1 MAATAPASL
10 RLSRERCFV
19 DKAFRRFFAPA
30 LLSSVGLALGGMV
43 DCLVVG
49 AKMGADGLSAIS
61 LGIPIYLFYNVL
73 RYGFSIGGSIHYA
86 AALAEGRADDGR
98 AIFNS
103 VLSFLIGVYLVTAAL
118 GLAFL
123 PQLLSLLGAD
133 SAHSEVY
140 AIAERYVR
148 AQLIC
153 VPVLYCQ
160 GPFFYF
166 VNCDDAPK
174 LAAAAMVVSNAVDI
188 VLNY

>member
-73 RYGFSIGGSIHYA
+73 SYGFSIGGSIHYA

-148 AQLIC
+148 AAHMRARALLSGAVFLLCQL
-153 VPVLYCQ
+153 
-160 GPFFYF
+160 
-166 VNCDDAPK
+166 
-174 LAAAAMVVSNAVDI
+174 
-188 VLNY
+188 